1 MLHPGTRSNAA
12 QPTPERCVHAQ
23 RWQRLPG
30 AHECLLAQ
38 VVSETGIVAQP
49 PQQLTQLLL
58 TTASE
63 DALRDTN
70 NLFPSTIQGVV
81 QRRVDQLTAAQQFVL
96 RIAAVIGRVFEPQL
110 LIDIMPLKQ
119 GIDARRQL
127 AELCALGYFERAT
140 ER

>member
-1 MLHPGTRSNAA
+1 MPPPLLTRSSTRRSLRMADA
-12 QPTPERCVHAQ
+12 TVMQV
-23 RWQRLPG
+23 
-30 AHECLLAQ
+30 LA
-38 VVSETGIVAQP
+38 SGGGGGG
-49 PQQLTQLLL
+49 QLLLL